1 MALQKIIINIC
12 TYKRPEML
20 KACLDS
26 IFMQQIPA
34 SWDIEIFVVDNDAD
48 ASAKEIVQEFQE
60 HTNLLISYFCEK
72 NQGIPFA
79 RNRGFKESLKKNAN
93 WILFIDD
100 DETADENWLMS
111 YDEATKKYSGDV
123 YSGPVRY
130 IFPHDYADWLGNK
143 GDSETP
149 DGALKRRAST
159 NNALVHRK
167 VFDTSGY
174 NLKFDIDMTFTGGSD
189 TDFFIRYEKMGG
201 KIIHVSQAVV
211 AEEVIPNRLKISWR
225 LSRQYRSSTNRV
237 YVNKKI
243 MGSYNAVFSALKEFL
258 RHMFE
263 GLLGMLVCP
272 IFSLK
277 GKNIFKRK
285 VYHALRHLAKAAGS
299 LTGIFNMQP
308 QPYKNPDGF

>member
-1 MALQKIIINIC
+1 MDRKKVIINIC
-12 TYKRPEML
+12 TYKRPQML

-26 IFMQQIPA
+26 LMHQAVPTNW
-34 SWDIEIFVVDNDAD
+34 SVEILIVDNDANE
-48 ASAKEIVQEFQE
+48 SARAMIENYQTRSRFSV
-60 HTNLLISYFCEK
+60 SYFCEK

-79 RNRGFKESLKKNAN
+79 RNRGCDESLAQNAD
-93 WILFIDD
+93 WILFMDD
-100 DETADENWLMS
+100 DETADANWLIA
-111 YDEATKKYSGDV
+111 YAEAMQKYQGDV

-130 IFPHDYADWLGNK
+130 IFPQDYADWLGNK

-159 NNALVHRK
+159 NNALVRK
-167 VFDTSGY
+167 NVFESAGY
-174 NLKFDIDMTFTGGSD
+174 NLRFDIDMTFTGGSD

-201 KIIHVSQAVV
+201 KIIHVRNAVV
-211 AEEVIPNRLKISWR
+211 AEEVIANRLTIAWR

-243 MGSYNAVFSALKEFL
+243 MGTSKAIILALKEFL
-258 RHMFE
+258 RHSLE
-263 GLLGMLVCP
+263 GSIGLLISP
-272 IFSLK
+272 IFVLK

-285 VYHALRHLAKAAGS
+285 YYHALRHLAKGVGS

-308 QPYKNPDGF
+308 EPYKSPDGF

>member
-1 MALQKIIINIC
+1 MNLQKIIINIC
-12 TYKRPEML
+12 TYKRPQML
-20 KACLDS
+20 KASFDS
-26 IFMQQIPA
+26 ILIQKIPA
-34 SWDIEIFVVDNDAD
+34 DWNIEILVVDNDAN
-48 ASAKEIVQEFQE
+48 ASAQVIVQDYQE
-60 HTNLLISYFCEK
+60 HAIFPMSYFCEK

-79 RNRGFKESLKKNAN
+79 RNRGIEESLAKKVD
-93 WILFIDD
+93 WILFVDD
-100 DETADENWLMS
+100 DETADKNWLMA
-111 YDEATKKYSGDV
+111 YFDATKKYSGDV

-130 IFPHDYADWLGNK
+130 IFPQDYANWLGNK

-167 VFDTSGY
+167 VFDASGY

-211 AEEVIPNRLKISWR
+211 AEEVIANRLKISWR

-243 MGSYNAVFSALKEFL
+243 MGTRQAVFLALKDCI
-258 RHMFE
+258 RHTFE
-263 GLLGMLVCP
+263 GLLGLVFIP
-272 IFSLK
+272 LSLFK
-277 GKNIFKRK
+277 DKNIFKRK
-285 VYHALRHLAKAAGS
+285 YYHALRHLAKASGS